1 MPDGEFDWGGRLRKG
16 IGGAQRFPQNGRKP
30 FEECKGRRPHIKSVL
45 ILTCLLR
52 VIWIFNGPEAI
63 IAMTNGGPAGSSQ
76 IMTSYMYTLINSL
89 DYGKASA
96 IGVICT
102 VILTLYTIFYL
113 KITSL
118 NKED

>member
-1 MPDGEFDWGGRLRKG
+1 MSSL
-16 IGGAQRFPQNGRKP
+16 
-30 FEECKGRRPHIKSVL
+30 
-45 ILTCLLR
+45 
-52 VIWIFNGPEAI
+52 EAVFSES
-63 IAMTNGGPAGSSQ
+63 AAG
-76 IMTSYMYTLINSL
+76 TLAYTMAAS
-89 DYGKASA
+89 GKDHTLASA

>member
-1 MPDGEFDWGGRLRKG
+1 
-16 IGGAQRFPQNGRKP
+16 
-30 FEECKGRRPHIKSVL
+30 
-45 ILTCLLR
+45 
-52 VIWIFNGPEAI
+52 
-63 IAMTNGGPAGSSQ
+63 
-76 IMTSYMYTLINSL
+76 MTSYMYTLINSL